1 MNVVYIS
8 YITCS
13 MFRVNS
19 VGFYN
24 FWYRTYNQNLTGSR
38 GEKSDA
44 TTVPHGHFRKLIIP
58 TEFALSMFQH
68 ALELIQKQ
76 NLVFSKRRSDFIRKV
91 SLICTICFRWAIKW
105 TWYLQ
110 ATDFQYPHFFSFVFN
125 VFDNN
130 GDGFI
135 EFDEFLQ
142 VRTLNWLSMT
152 SNLACFRFFGSRV
165 RSEGQFRDQL
175 YP

>member
-1 MNVVYIS
+1 MGCQLHHLRTRENSKKEIRTWHSGFLKDCPSGKLYRSEFTKIYIQGNLFPVLAPHIGTHSMNVVHIS

-19 VGFYN
+19 VGFSN

-58 TEFALSMFQH
+58 TEFTLSMFQH

-91 SLICTICFRWAIKW
+91 SLICAI
-105 TWYLQ
+105 
-110 ATDFQYPHFFSFVFN
+110 FFA
-125 VFDNN
+125 
-130 GDGFI
+130 G
-135 EFDEFLQ
+135 L
-142 VRTLNWLSMT
+142 
-152 SNLACFRFFGSRV
+152 
-165 RSEGQFRDQL
+165 
-175 YP
+175 

>member
-1 MNVVYIS
+1 
-8 YITCS
+8 

-19 VGFYN
+19 VGFSN

-38 GEKSDA
+38 DKKIRRPHRTPWALSEIHY
-44 TTVPHGHFRKLIIP
+44 PHGIHSKHVPTRIRIDSKTEPSFFQEEIRLHSQSKLNLCHIIWP
-58 TEFALSMFQH
+58 
-68 ALELIQKQ
+68 
-76 NLVFSKRRSDFIRKV
+76 
-91 SLICTICFRWAIKW
+91 ICFRWAIKW

-175 YP
+175 FP